1 MKSILKELDCF
12 VCYEPLRDPVYLHT
26 CGHSL
31 CLGCSKVLLDPIT
44 LSITCPLDKGKTQFR
59 LSQSGEVALP
69 LNRPLM
75 AISEVVIQHLSSC
88 EVCQSRPAVLVC
100 ANDLLRLCDS
110 CAHRHTSS
118 KHLKSHTLCSTTS
131 QTICPDHQRRV
142 LWICFTELKLLCCE
156 CGEFGE
162 AHRLCQVLTLSRAR
176 SRILRVLRK
185 AEKSSEA
192 LVREVKDMGE
202 AQELPATL
210 QRQTEELRAGIQ
222 ALGGGP
228 AAWLQALQQATE
240 VMRCQKAV
248 ATAVKQLRRRH
259 ASL

>member
-1 MKSILKELDCF
+1 MKSILRELDCF

-31 CLGCSKVLLDPIT
+31 CLSCSKTLLDST
-44 LSITCPLDKGKTQFR
+44 ALTITCPLDKGKTQFR
-59 LSQSGEVALP
+59 LSPSGDVALP

-75 AISEVVIQHLSSC
+75 AISEAVTQHLNSC
-88 EVCQSRPAVLVC
+88 EVCQSRPAALVC

-118 KHLKSHTLCSTTS
+118 KHLKSHTLCAAAS
-131 QTICPDHQRRV
+131 QAICPDHQRRV

-185 AEKSSEA
+185 AERSSEA
-192 LVREVKDMGE
+192 LAGEVRVLGE
-202 AQELPATL
+202 TQELPATL
-210 QRQTEELRAGIQ
+210 QRHTEELRAGIQ
-222 ALGGGP
+222 ALGEGP
-228 AAWLQALQQATE
+228 TVWLRALQQATE
-240 VMRCQKAV
+240 VVRCQKAV
-248 ATAVKQLRRRH
+248 ASAVKQLRRRH